1 MQYYGTLGPS
11 CGDEKILENMFRA
24 GMTGIRLNLSHGDL
38 DKSSHWLELLREAAK
53 KAGIKG
59 APQILIDLQGP
70 ELRLGRNGITCEL
83 ESGETVQLV
92 SMGAA
97 EQVREETP
105 QRACDEAAEQV
116 REETPQRACD
126 EAAEQMLGKTPQQ
139 ACDEAAG
146 QVQEEPTQRA
156 RDGAAGQAQEEP
168 TQRTCDGAA
177 GQVCGKNA
185 QTDMEKE
192 AEHRGAAKL
201 CIPVPDM
208 LLHYVEAGDR
218 ILVDDGKIEL
228 LVKEVSGGPAAAA
241 AIGAAAPENVV
252 AVNIA
257 AAQMDTAVTTGAA
270 AALAPA
276 AAANTVTANTT
287 ASNITESPSDTAV
300 TGAGTTGAAT
310 PATAST
316 PTALP
321 VSVSA
326 VVVRPGVL
334 KPGKSLAV
342 IGKELPMPTLTD
354 SDRKNIGMAA
364 EYGVTGVMLP
374 FVRNREDLLTLRS
387 ALQAAGAEKVEI
399 FAKIENMQGVR
410 AIDELLPWCDQIVIA
425 RGDLGNAMPLWKLP
439 GIQKQLAASCRA
451 KKKPFMVVTQMLDSM
466 HERAV
471 PTRAEVLDIYN
482 AVLDGAASVMLTG
495 ETAAGRYPVEA
506 MEYLVRTG
514 EEAVKDR
521 ACKAD
526 R

>member
-38 DKSSHWLELLREAAK
+38 DKSSHWLELLREAAM

-97 EQVREETP
+97 GQVRVECI
-105 QRACDEAAEQV
+105 QQKSIQQACAEAAGQMQ
-116 REETPQRACD
+116 EEFTQQACA
-126 EAAEQMLGKTPQQ
+126 EAAEQM
-139 ACDEAAG
+139 
-146 QVQEEPTQRA
+146 QEEPTQRA
-156 RDGAAGQAQEEP
+156 
-168 TQRTCDGAA
+168 CDGAA
-177 GQVCGKNA
+177 GQVRGKTT
-185 QTDMEKE
+185 QTDLEKE
-192 AEHRGAAKL
+192 AESEHREAAKL

-208 LLHYVEAGDR
+208 LLYHVEAEDR

-228 LVKEVSGGPAAAA
+228 LVKKVSGGTATAAATGVA
-241 AIGAAAPENVV
+241 A
-252 AVNIA
+252 
-257 AAQMDTAVTTGAA
+257 
-270 AALAPA
+270 
-276 AAANTVTANTT
+276 
-287 ASNITESPSDTAV
+287 
-300 TGAGTTGAAT
+300 
-310 PATAST
+310 PATA
-316 PTALP
+316 PPPAVLP

-326 VVVRPGVL
+326 VVVRPGTL

-399 FAKIENMQGVR
+399 FAKIENMQGVH

-439 GIQKQLAASCRA
+439 GIQKRLAASCRA

-521 ACKAD
+521 ACEAD

>member
-83 ESGETVQLV
+83 ESGETVQLG

-97 EQVREETP
+97 GQVCEESI
-105 QRACDEAAEQV
+105 QQKSI
-116 REETPQRACD
+116 QQACD

-156 RDGAAGQAQEEP
+156 R
-168 TQRTCDGAA
+168 DGAA

-228 LVKEVSGGPAAAA
+228 LVKKVSGRSAAAA

-252 AVNIA
+252 TVNTA
-257 AAQMDTAVTTGAA
+257 AAQMDTAVTIGAA
-270 AALAPA
+270 AAPAPA

-316 PTALP
+316 PTVLP

-439 GIQKQLAASCRA
+439 RIQKQLAASCRA

>member
-11 CGDEKILENMFRA
+11 CGDEKILENMFCA

-83 ESGETVQLV
+83 ESGETVQLG

-97 EQVREETP
+97 GQVCEESI
-105 QRACDEAAEQV
+105 QQKSIQQACDEAAEQV
-116 REETPQRACD
+116 RGESIQ
-126 EAAEQMLGKTPQQ
+126 QKSIQQ

-300 TGAGTTGAAT
+300 TGAVATGAAT

-316 PTALP
+316 PTALS

-439 GIQKQLAASCRA
+439 GIQKRLAASCRA

>member
-92 SMGAA
+92 SMGAV
-97 EQVREETP
+97 EQVCGESI
-105 QRACDEAAEQV
+105 QQ
-116 REETPQRACD
+116 
-126 EAAEQMLGKTPQQ
+126 KSIQQ
-139 ACDEAAG
+139 ACDESAG

-168 TQRTCDGAA
+168 TQRTCDEVAEM
-177 GQVCGKNA
+177 CGKTT
-185 QTDMEKE
+185 QTDLEKE
-192 AEHRGAAKL
+192 AESEHRGAAKL

-208 LLHYVEAGDR
+208 LLYHVEAEDR

-241 AIGAAAPENVV
+241 VIGAAAPENVV

-257 AAQMDTAVTTGAA
+257 AAQMDTAVTIGAA
-270 AALAPA
+270 AAPAPA

-316 PTALP
+316 PTALS

>member
-92 SMGAA
+92 SMGAV
-97 EQVREETP
+97 EQVCGESI
-105 QRACDEAAEQV
+105 
-116 REETPQRACD
+116 
-126 EAAEQMLGKTPQQ
+126 QQ
-139 ACDEAAG
+139 KSI
-146 QVQEEPTQRA
+146 QRA

-168 TQRTCDGAA
+168 TQRTCDEVAEM
-177 GQVCGKNA
+177 CGKTT
-185 QTDMEKE
+185 QTDLEKE
-192 AEHRGAAKL
+192 AESEHRGAAKL

-208 LLHYVEAGDR
+208 LLYHVEAGDR

-228 LVKEVSGGPAAAA
+228 LVKKVSGRS
-241 AIGAAAPENVV
+241 AAAPENVV
-252 AVNIA
+252 TVNTA
-257 AAQMDTAVTTGAA
+257 AAQMDTV
-270 AALAPA
+270 
-276 AAANTVTANTT
+276 
-287 ASNITESPSDTAV
+287 
-300 TGAGTTGAAT
+300 GTTGAA
-310 PATAST
+310 PAV
-316 PTALP
+316 LP

-399 FAKIENMQGVR
+399 FAKIENMQGVH
-410 AIDELLPWCDQIVIA
+410 AIEELLPWCDQIVIA

-439 GIQKQLAASCRA
+439 RIQKQLAASCRA

-521 ACKAD
+521 DCKPD

>member
-92 SMGAA
+92 SMGAV
-97 EQVREETP
+97 E
-105 QRACDEAAEQV
+105 
-116 REETPQRACD
+116 
-126 EAAEQMLGKTPQQ
+126 
-139 ACDEAAG
+139 
-146 QVQEEPTQRA
+146 
-156 RDGAAGQAQEEP
+156 
-168 TQRTCDGAA
+168 
-177 GQVCGKNA
+177 QVCGKTT
-185 QTDMEKE
+185 QTDLEKE

-208 LLHYVEAGDR
+208 LLYHVEAGDR

-228 LVKEVSGGPAAAA
+228 LVKKVSGSSAAAA
-241 AIGAAAPENVV
+241 VVNTAAALKDTEATGTAAAAVV
-252 AVNIA
+252 NTA
-257 AAQMDTAVTTGAA
+257 AAQMDT
-270 AALAPA
+270 
-276 AAANTVTANTT
+276 
-287 ASNITESPSDTAV
+287 
-300 TGAGTTGAAT
+300 AGTTGAAT

-316 PTALP
+316 PTALS

-439 GIQKQLAASCRA
+439 GIQKRLAASCWA

-506 MEYLVRTG
+506 MKYLVRTG

>member
-11 CGDEKILENMFRA
+11 CGVEKILENMFRA

-97 EQVREETP
+97 
-105 QRACDEAAEQV
+105 
-116 REETPQRACD
+116 
-126 EAAEQMLGKTPQQ
+126 
-139 ACDEAAG
+139 
-146 QVQEEPTQRA
+146 
-156 RDGAAGQAQEEP
+156 
-168 TQRTCDGAA
+168 
-177 GQVCGKNA
+177 GQVCGKTT
-185 QTDMEKE
+185 QTDLEKE
-192 AEHRGAAKL
+192 AESEHRGAAKL

-208 LLHYVEAGDR
+208 LLYHVEAEDR

-228 LVKEVSGGPAAAA
+228 LVKKVSGRS
-241 AIGAAAPENVV
+241 AAAPENVV
-252 AVNIA
+252 AVNTA
-257 AAQMDTAVTTGAA
+257 AAQMDTV
-270 AALAPA
+270 
-276 AAANTVTANTT
+276 
-287 ASNITESPSDTAV
+287 
-300 TGAGTTGAAT
+300 GTTGAA
-310 PATAST
+310 PAV
-316 PTALP
+316 LP

-439 GIQKQLAASCRA
+439 GIQKRLAASCRA

-521 ACKAD
+521 DCKPD

>member
-1 MQYYGTLGPS
+1 MHFARKATTTQT
-11 CGDEKILENMFRA
+11 DLE
-24 GMTGIRLNLSHGDL
+24 
-38 DKSSHWLELLREAAK
+38 K
-53 KAGIKG
+53 KA
-59 APQILIDLQGP
+59 
-70 ELRLGRNGITCEL
+70 
-83 ESGETVQLV
+83 ES
-92 SMGAA
+92 
-97 EQVREETP
+97 
-105 QRACDEAAEQV
+105 
-116 REETPQRACD
+116 
-126 EAAEQMLGKTPQQ
+126 
-139 ACDEAAG
+139 
-146 QVQEEPTQRA
+146 
-156 RDGAAGQAQEEP
+156 
-168 TQRTCDGAA
+168 
-177 GQVCGKNA
+177 
-185 QTDMEKE
+185 
-192 AEHRGAAKL
+192 EHRGAAKL

-208 LLHYVEAGDR
+208 LLYHVEAGDR

-228 LVKEVSGGPAAAA
+228 LVKKVSGRSAV
-241 AIGAAAPENVV
+241 APENVV
-252 AVNIA
+252 AVNTA
-257 AAQMDTAVTTGAA
+257 AAQMDTV
-270 AALAPA
+270 
-276 AAANTVTANTT
+276 
-287 ASNITESPSDTAV
+287 
-300 TGAGTTGAAT
+300 GTTGAA
-310 PATAST
+310 PAV
-316 PTALP
+316 LP

-326 VVVRPGVL
+326 VVVRPGLL

-374 FVRNREDLLTLRS
+374 FVRNREDLLTLRT

-439 GIQKQLAASCRA
+439 GIQKRLAASCRA

-506 MEYLVRTG
+506 MEYLIRTG

>member
-92 SMGAA
+92 SMGAV
-97 EQVREETP
+97 EQVRGESI
-105 QRACDEAAEQV
+105 QQ
-116 REETPQRACD
+116 
-126 EAAEQMLGKTPQQ
+126 KSIQQ
-139 ACDEAAG
+139 ACDE
-146 QVQEEPTQRA
+146 
-156 RDGAAGQAQEEP
+156 
-168 TQRTCDGAA
+168 AA

-185 QTDMEKE
+185 QTDLEKE
-192 AEHRGAAKL
+192 SEHRGAAKL

-208 LLHYVEAGDR
+208 LLYHVEAGDR

-270 AALAPA
+270 ATPAPA

-326 VVVRPGVL
+326 VVVRPGLL

>member
-38 DKSSHWLELLREAAK
+38 DKSSHWLELLREAAM

-97 EQVREETP
+97 GQVRGESI
-105 QRACDEAAEQV
+105 
-116 REETPQRACD
+116 
-126 EAAEQMLGKTPQQ
+126 QQ
-139 ACDEAAG
+139 A
-146 QVQEEPTQRA
+146 
-156 RDGAAGQAQEEP
+156 
-168 TQRTCDGAA
+168 CDGAA
-177 GQVCGKNA
+177 GQVCGEST
-185 QTDMEKE
+185 QTNLEKE
-192 AEHRGAAKL
+192 AGHRGAAKL

-208 LLHYVEAGDR
+208 LLYHVEAGDR

-228 LVKEVSGGPAAAA
+228 LVKKVSGGTATAAATGA
-241 AIGAAAPENVV
+241 AIPANTV
-252 AVNIA
+252 AVNTA
-257 AAQMDTAVTTGAA
+257 AAQMDTTGTTGAAIPANTVAVNTAGAQMATAGTTGTAVPANTVAVNTAGAQMDTTETTGAA
-270 AALAPA
+270 A
-276 AAANTVTANTT
+276 
-287 ASNITESPSDTAV
+287 
-300 TGAGTTGAAT
+300 
-310 PATAST
+310 PATA
-316 PTALP
+316 PPPAVLP

-326 VVVRPGVL
+326 VVVRPGTL

-399 FAKIENMQGVR
+399 FAKIENMQGVH

-506 MEYLVRTG
+506 MKYLVRTG
-514 EEAVKDR
+514 EEAVKADESAYIQAVDADGKCTFEIPVKALDEAIDCAAQHRSR
-521 ACKAD
+521 AAGVDHICF
-526 R
+526 

>member
-92 SMGAA
+92 SMGAV
-97 EQVREETP
+97 ERVCGESIQ
-105 QRACDEAAEQV
+105 Q
-116 REETPQRACD
+116 
-126 EAAEQMLGKTPQQ
+126 KSIQQ

-146 QVQEEPTQRA
+146 QMLGESIQQACDE
-156 RDGAAGQAQEEP
+156 AAGQMLGESIQQA
-168 TQRTCDGAA
+168 CDEVAEM
-177 GQVCGKNA
+177 CGKTT
-185 QTDMEKE
+185 QTDLEKKAE
-192 AEHRGAAKL
+192 SEHRGAAKL

-208 LLHYVEAGDR
+208 LLYHVEAGDR

-228 LVKEVSGGPAAAA
+228 LVKKVSGRS
-241 AIGAAAPENVV
+241 AAAPENVV
-252 AVNIA
+252 AVNTA
-257 AAQMDTAVTTGAA
+257 AAQMDTV
-270 AALAPA
+270 
-276 AAANTVTANTT
+276 
-287 ASNITESPSDTAV
+287 
-300 TGAGTTGAAT
+300 GTTGAA
-310 PATAST
+310 PAV
-316 PTALP
+316 LP
-321 VSVSA
+321 VSVSV
-326 VVVRPGVL
+326 VVVRPGLL

-439 GIQKQLAASCRA
+439 GIQKRLAASCRA

-514 EEAVKDR
+514 EEAVKVR

>member
-116 REETPQRACD
+116 REETPQ
-126 EAAEQMLGKTPQQ
+126 Q

-146 QVQEEPTQRA
+146 QAQEEPTQQARDGAAGQAQEEPTQRA
-156 RDGAAGQAQEEP
+156 RDGAAGQAQKEP
-168 TQRTCDGAA
+168 TQQACDGAA
-177 GQVCGKNA
+177 VQVCGKNA

-257 AAQMDTAVTTGAA
+257 AAQMDTAVTIG
-270 AALAPA
+270 A

-326 VVVRPGVL
+326 VVVRPGLL

>member
-59 APQILIDLQGP
+59 APQSLIDLQGP

-92 SMGAA
+92 SMGAV
-97 EQVREETP
+97 EQVRGESI
-105 QRACDEAAEQV
+105 QQ
-116 REETPQRACD
+116 
-126 EAAEQMLGKTPQQ
+126 KSIQQ

-168 TQRTCDGAA
+168 TQRTCDEVAEM
-177 GQVCGKNA
+177 CGKTT
-185 QTDMEKE
+185 QTDLEKKAE
-192 AEHRGAAKL
+192 SEHRGAAKL

-208 LLHYVEAGDR
+208 LLYHVEAGDR

-228 LVKEVSGGPAAAA
+228 LVKKVSGRSAAAA

-252 AVNIA
+252 AVNTAATQMDTAVTIGAAAPENVVAVNTA
-257 AAQMDTAVTTGAA
+257 AAQMDTV
-270 AALAPA
+270 
-276 AAANTVTANTT
+276 
-287 ASNITESPSDTAV
+287 
-300 TGAGTTGAAT
+300 GTTGAA
-310 PATAST
+310 PAV
-316 PTALP
+316 LP

-374 FVRNREDLLTLRS
+374 FVRNREDLLTLRT
-387 ALQAAGAEKVEI
+387 ALKAAGAEKVEI

-439 GIQKQLAASCRA
+439 RIQKQLAASCRA

-495 ETAAGRYPVEA
+495 ETAVGRYPVEA

-521 ACKAD
+521 ACKPD

>member
-92 SMGAA
+92 SMGAV
-97 EQVREETP
+97 EQVRGESI
-105 QRACDEAAEQV
+105 QQ
-116 REETPQRACD
+116 
-126 EAAEQMLGKTPQQ
+126 KSIQQ

-168 TQRTCDGAA
+168 TQRTCDEVAEM
-177 GQVCGKNA
+177 CGKTT
-185 QTDMEKE
+185 QTDLEKKAE
-192 AEHRGAAKL
+192 SEHRGAAKL

-208 LLHYVEAGDR
+208 LLYHVEAGDR

-228 LVKEVSGGPAAAA
+228 LVKKVSGRSAAAA

-252 AVNIA
+252 AVNTAATQMDTAVTIGAAAPENVVAVNTA
-257 AAQMDTAVTTGAA
+257 AAQMDTV
-270 AALAPA
+270 
-276 AAANTVTANTT
+276 
-287 ASNITESPSDTAV
+287 
-300 TGAGTTGAAT
+300 GTTGAA
-310 PATAST
+310 PAV
-316 PTALP
+316 LP

-374 FVRNREDLLTLRS
+374 FVRNREDLLTLRT
-387 ALQAAGAEKVEI
+387 ALKAAGAEKVEI

-439 GIQKQLAASCRA
+439 RIQKQLAASCRA

-495 ETAAGRYPVEA
+495 ETAVGRYPVEA

-521 ACKAD
+521 ACKPD

>member
-92 SMGAA
+92 SMGAV
-97 EQVREETP
+97 ERVCGESIQ
-105 QRACDEAAEQV
+105 Q
-116 REETPQRACD
+116 
-126 EAAEQMLGKTPQQ
+126 KSIQQ

-146 QVQEEPTQRA
+146 QMLGESIQ
-156 RDGAAGQAQEEP
+156 QA
-168 TQRTCDGAA
+168 CDEVAEM
-177 GQVCGKNA
+177 CGKTT
-185 QTDMEKE
+185 QTDLEKKAE
-192 AEHRGAAKL
+192 SEHRGAAKL

-208 LLHYVEAGDR
+208 LLYHVEAGDR

-228 LVKEVSGGPAAAA
+228 LVKKVSGRS
-241 AIGAAAPENVV
+241 AAAPENVV
-252 AVNIA
+252 AVNTA
-257 AAQMDTAVTTGAA
+257 AAQMDTV
-270 AALAPA
+270 
-276 AAANTVTANTT
+276 
-287 ASNITESPSDTAV
+287 
-300 TGAGTTGAAT
+300 GTTGAA
-310 PATAST
+310 PAV
-316 PTALP
+316 LP
-321 VSVSA
+321 VSVSV
-326 VVVRPGVL
+326 VVVRPGLL

-439 GIQKQLAASCRA
+439 GIQKRLAASCRA

-514 EEAVKDR
+514 EEAVKVR

>member
-38 DKSSHWLELLREAAK
+38 DKSSHWLELLREAAM

-97 EQVREETP
+97 EVRGES
-105 QRACDEAAEQV
+105 
-116 REETPQRACD
+116 
-126 EAAEQMLGKTPQQ
+126 
-139 ACDEAAG
+139 
-146 QVQEEPTQRA
+146 TQ
-156 RDGAAGQAQEEP
+156 
-168 TQRTCDGAA
+168 T
-177 GQVCGKNA
+177 NL
-185 QTDMEKE
+185 EKE
-192 AEHRGAAKL
+192 AESEYRGAAKL
-201 CIPVPDM
+201 CVPVPDM
-208 LLHYVEAGDR
+208 LLYHVEAGDR

-228 LVKEVSGGPAAAA
+228 LVKAVSGGTATAAAT
-241 AIGAAAPENVV
+241 GAAAP
-252 AVNIA
+252 
-257 AAQMDTAVTTGAA
+257 
-270 AALAPA
+270 
-276 AAANTVTANTT
+276 
-287 ASNITESPSDTAV
+287 
-300 TGAGTTGAAT
+300 
-310 PATAST
+310 ATA
-316 PTALP
+316 PPPAVLP

-326 VVVRPGVL
+326 VVVRPGTL

-399 FAKIENMQGVR
+399 FAKIENMQGVH

-439 GIQKQLAASCRA
+439 GIQKRLAASCRA

-521 ACKAD
+521 ACEAD